1 MRKGWQKLA
10 DDYNL
15 EIDISGIPSLSTY
28 SFNSNKSLE
37 YKTLIAQE
45 MLKKGYLAST
55 NFYASTAH
63 NEDNLNLYFEALND
77 VYILIADCEK
87 GDIKIENLLKGPVC
101 HSGFKR
107 LN

>member
-1 MRKGWQKLA
+1 
-10 DDYNL
+10 
-15 EIDISGIPSLSTY
+15 
-28 SFNSNKSLE
+28 
-37 YKTLIAQE
+37 

-77 VYILIADCEK
+77 VYILIAACEK

>member
-1 MRKGWQKLA
+1 
-10 DDYNL
+10 
-15 EIDISGIPSLSTY
+15 
-28 SFNSNKSLE
+28 
-37 YKTLIAQE
+37 
-45 MLKKGYLAST
+45 MLKKGILAST

-77 VYILIADCEK
+77 VYILIAACEK
-87 GDIKIENLLKGPVC
+87 GDIKIENLLKGPIC